1 MAFSLRSV
9 GAALFLLTPAAL
21 LTQSLAQPAH
31 SPITPAAAQPLLPS
45 SFAGWTAV
53 APPQTGTGP
62 ETADQAN
69 ADVLKE
75 YGVKDFAIGEYN
87 RGGHHLTL
95 NARRFVDAT
104 GAYGA
109 FTFYRRPGM
118 HAEDIGKGAASDGN
132 EVLFWNGSTLVDA
145 VFENASLGAST
156 GAGSEACAPV
166 ASGETC
172 IPVVSTKAALKE
184 LAAAIPPATGSE
196 GVPPSLPHY
205 LPAKALEG
213 SSVRYSIGP
222 AAYARTGGVLP
233 PELIDFSRDAEAVT
247 AQYAARDG
255 KGTLTVLEYP
265 TPQIAIGRAK
275 AIDEQLK
282 QGVVAG
288 GNATAL
294 GVYRSGPLVAITSGN
309 FSTNEA
315 QALLASVRYEAEV
328 TWNHPEGY
336 VSEVS
341 KAAKLLLGILYLTA
355 ILGTASILLGLF
367 LGGGRALVRRLRGK
381 PVSTLNDDEFITLN
395 L

>member
-1 MAFSLRSV
+1 
-9 GAALFLLTPAAL
+9 
-21 LTQSLAQPAH
+21 
-31 SPITPAAAQPLLPS
+31 LLPS

-172 IPVVSTKAALKE
+172 ISVASTRATLKE
-184 LAAAIPPATGSE
+184 LAAEIPPAAGSE
-196 GVPPSLPHY
+196 GVPPNLPHY
-205 LPAKALEG
+205 LPKG
-213 SSVRYSIGP
+213 FDPSSVRYSIGP

-233 PELIDFSRDAEAVT
+233 PALVDFSRDAEAVT
-247 AQYAARDG
+247 AQYTARDG
-255 KGTLTVLEYP
+255 KGTLTLLEYP
-265 TPQIAIGRAK
+265 TPQIAIARAK

-282 QGVVAG
+282 QGVVTG

-294 GVYRSGPLVAITSGN
+294 GVHRSGPLVAITSGN

-315 QALLASVRYEAEV
+315 QALLASVKYEAEV

-341 KAAKLLLGILYLTA
+341 KTAKLLLGILYLTG

-367 LGGGRALVRRLRGK
+367 LGGGRALFRRLRGK
-381 PVSTLNDDEFITLN
+381 PVSTLNDDYFISLK
-395 L
+395 LD

>member
-1 MAFSLRSV
+1 MAFSLRSLC
-9 GAALFLLTPAAL
+9 AALFLLTPAAL
-21 LTQSLAQPAH
+21 LPLSLAQPAAA
-31 SPITPAAAQPLLPS
+31 PTTPTAAQQPLLPS
-45 SFAGWTAV
+45 SFAGWAVV

-62 ETADQAN
+62 ESADQAN

-75 YGVKDFAIGEYN
+75 YGVKDFAIGEYS

-95 NARRFVDAT
+95 HARRFVDAT

-118 HAEDIGKGAASDGN
+118 HVEDIGKGAAADSS
-132 EVLFWNGSTLVDA
+132 EVLFWTGSTLVDA
-145 VFENASLGAST
+145 VFDQAS
-156 GAGSEACAPV
+156 PD
-166 ASGETC
+166 
-172 IPVVSTKAALKE
+172 KAALKE
-184 LAAAIPPATGSE
+184 VSAAIPPASGAE

-205 LPAKALEG
+205 LPVHGIDAI
-213 SSVRYSIGP
+213 SVRYSIGP

-233 PELIDFSRDAEAVT
+233 PALVDFARDAEAVT

-255 KGTLTVLEYP
+255 KGTLTLLEYP
-265 TPQIAIGRAK
+265 TPQIAIERAK

-282 QGVVAG
+282 QGIVAG
-288 GNATAL
+288 GNPTAL
-294 GVYRSGPLVAITSGN
+294 GVHRSGPLVAITTGN
-309 FSTNEA
+309 LSTNEA
-315 QALLASVRYEAEV
+315 QALLASVKYEAEV

-367 LGGGRALVRRLRGK
+367 LGGGRAIVRRLRGK
-381 PVSTLNDDEFITLN
+381 PVSTLNDDDFISLK

>member
-1 MAFSLRSV
+1 MAFSRRSLC
-9 GAALFLLTPAAL
+9 AAFFLLTPAAL
-21 LTQSLAQPAH
+21 LTLSFAQPTH
-31 SPITPAAAQPLLPS
+31 SPTTPAAAQQPLLPS

-53 APPQTGTGP
+53 APLQTGTGH
-62 ETADQAN
+62 ESADQAN

-75 YGVKDFAIGEYN
+75 YGLKDFAVGEYSQ
-87 RGGHHLTL
+87 GGRHLTL
-95 NARRFVDAT
+95 HARRFVDAT

-118 HAEDIGKGAASDGN
+118 HAEDIGKGAAIGGN
-132 EVLFWNGSTLVDA
+132 EALFWSETTLVDA
-145 VFENASLGAST
+145 VFGNASLGASSD
-156 GAGSEACAPV
+156 SEACAPV

-172 IPVVSTKAALKE
+172 ISVASSKATLKE
-184 LAAAIPPATGSE
+184 LAAAIPPAAGSE
-196 GVPPSLPHY
+196 GIPPSLPRY
-205 LPAKALEG
+205 LPARSLDA

-233 PELIDFSRDAEAVT
+233 PELVDFSRDAEAVT

-367 LGGGRALVRRLRGK
+367 LGGGRAIVRRLRGK
-381 PVSTLNDDEFITLN
+381 PVSTLNDDDFISLK